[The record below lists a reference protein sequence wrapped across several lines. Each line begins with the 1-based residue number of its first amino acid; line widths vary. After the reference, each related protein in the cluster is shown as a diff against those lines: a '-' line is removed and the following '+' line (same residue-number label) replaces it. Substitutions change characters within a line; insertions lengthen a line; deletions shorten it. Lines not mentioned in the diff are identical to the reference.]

1 MKNSAKSLFVIS
13 LLICLA
19 CSCKNKEYHVPYYD
33 SSETTVES
41 DVVSVPFK
49 EEYGVK
55 TVQVEIN
62 SCAAFP
68 MILDTGCSGMH
79 ISVLEVYVLAK
90 QGHLSAEDIE
100 GYQYSQ
106 IADGSIIENMVINL
120 KEVRIG
126 DLVCHNVKA
135 TVSDNPDVPILL
147 GNGVLDE
154 VESIHVNNYDK
165 TVEFKLK

>member
-1 MKNSAKSLFVIS
+1 MKNFAIISVIFALSLCF
-13 LLICLA
+13 
-19 CSCKNKEYHVPYYD
+19 SCNGKKKEYHVPYYD
-33 SSETTVES
+33 SSETAVAS

-90 QGHLSAEDIE
+90 QGHLTADDIE

-106 IADGSIIENMVINL
+106 IADGSIMENMVVNL

-154 VESIHVNNYDK
+154 VESIHVNNYEK